1 MSWERSDETYQT
13 PHNVILNESEGSHK
27 LLIPVLWI
35 CNPMMQRSRF
45 NNPVSSFG
53 SKALTLSYS
62 GWNSHRDKHALAYFQ
77 KSSGFKLCFSTVPVF
92 FLKLLLLVIF
102 TH

>member
-1 MSWERSDETYQT
+1 MSWERSDETSQT

-45 NNPVSSFG
+45 NNPLSSFG
-53 SKALTLSYS
+53 SKTLTLSYS
-62 GWNSHRDKHALAYFQ
+62 GWNIRRNKRGLPAHCTSVLVFYRIFNCIKPAFTRLLAAFN
-77 KSSGFKLCFSTVPVF
+77 L
-92 FLKLLLLVIF
+92 
-102 TH
+102 